1 MHERIITDDK
11 AEIQIESVVTCTA
24 LLFSNVYHVS
34 KAVRKCKE
42 AASCYFR
49 ASSGTRN
56 FVASFKSFKWLKRET
71 QTSKFKSQIELLRI
85 LPAVTPFCKEP
96 S

>member
-71 QTSKFKSQIELLRI
+71 QTSKFKSQIEFVFF